1 MKRKGSI
8 TLLAAFFLALSSLYS
23 LSYASGASVIGARAG
38 LASDLI
44 YFVMPDRYKDGDT
57 SNDNG
62 DGFDPTSTAFF
73 HGGDLKG
80 LTGTCTAGD
89 DGLARIK
96 KLGFTAVWLTP
107 LVTQQPS
114 TTHGAGYHGYWGVDF
129 LNVDPHLGTNG
140 DLTNF
145 VACAKKLKMKVVLD
159 VVTNH
164 TGDIVKY
171 QDQQAY
177 VPAES
182 ANAKNPA
189 WLNDLSNY
197 HNVGDMSKCWG
208 DGNCTKIGDFFGLDD
223 LATEKESVWRG
234 WGDVYGKW
242 IKDYGISGFRVDT
255 ARHVDDEFFKNWS
268 PLIQDAAKSIGISD
282 FTLFGEV
289 WEVNPVEL
297 MSYVRRNKIQTVLD
311 FPFQRTATDFASGY
325 SDAKVLANLFL
336 SDDLYTSATSSAND
350 LVTFLGNHDMGRSG
364 YIIETKKEQPA
375 NQLVSRTKLANA
387 LMYLSRGIPVVYY
400 GDEVGMTGT
409 GAGNDQLARQDMFPT
424 KIDAWKTEARIGGK
438 PVGNGNSFVATH
450 SNPIAQ
456 YMITL
461 SQLRS
466 KNPGLANAVMQT
478 RYAKNSVLVLSKKDN
493 KDKREYVV
501 AFNNSTKPQTIQIG
515 TATSSGGWRVILGK
529 STYTTSGSTLKL
541 TVPALDTVVLK
552 ANKLID
558 KTEVKTG
565 KIKVKEDYLTGF
577 FQAVAGVM
585 SNDLLSVEFFYKSSM
600 TPEWSSLGVD
610 TNAPYSVYIDPRE
623 HAGETL
629 EIRAL
634 ATNSKGASFAL
645 PSTEIT
651 IPAS

>member
-1 MKRKGSI
+1 
-8 TLLAAFFLALSSLYS
+8 
-23 LSYASGASVIGARAG
+23 
-38 LASDLI
+38 
-44 YFVMPDRYKDGDT
+44 MPDRYKDGDS
-57 SNDNG
+57 SNDTG

-89 DGLARIK
+89 DGLARIR
-96 KLGFTAVWLTP
+96 KLGFTAIWLTP
-107 LVTQQPS
+107 LVTQQPA
-114 TTHGAGYHGYWGVDF
+114 TAHGAGYHGYWGVDF
-129 LNVDPHLGTNG
+129 LKVDPHLGTNE

-145 VACAKKLKMKVVLD
+145 VSCAKKLKLKVILD

-171 QDQQAY
+171 QGQQAY
-177 VPAES
+177 IPAES
-182 ANAKNPA
+182 TNAKNPA

-268 PLIQDAAKSIGISD
+268 PLVDDAAKSIGISN
-282 FTLFGEV
+282 FTIFGEV

-297 MSYVRRNKIQTVLD
+297 MNYVRRNKIQSVLD
-311 FPFQRTATDFASGY
+311 FPFQRTATDFAAGY
-325 SDAKVLANLFL
+325 SDAKVLENLFL
-336 SDDLYTSATSSAND
+336 SDDLYTSVNSSASD

-375 NQLVSRTKLANA
+375 NQLVARTKLANA

-409 GAGNDQLARQDMFPT
+409 GAGNDQLARQDMFST
-424 KIDAWKTEARIGGK
+424 KVEAWKTEVRIGGK
-438 PVGNGNSFVATH
+438 PIGNGNSFTATN

-456 YMITL
+456 YLTAL
-461 SQLRS
+461 SKLRS
-466 KNPGLANAVMQT
+466 KNPGLANAFMQT
-478 RYAKNSVLVLSKKDN
+478 RYAKNSVLVLSKKDS
-493 KDKREYVV
+493 KERREYVV
-501 AFNNSTKPQTIQIG
+501 AFNNSAKPQTIQVS
-515 TATSSGGWRVILGK
+515 TATSSGGWKTILGK
-529 STYTTSGSTLKL
+529 TTFTSSGSILKL
-541 TVPALDTVVLK
+541 TVPALETVVLK

-558 KTEVKTG
+558 KTEVKVS

-577 FQAVAGVM
+577 FQALAGIVT
-585 SNDLLSVEFFYKSSM
+585 SDLLSVEFFFKSAKTS
-600 TPEWSSLGVD
+600 EWSSLGID
-610 TNAPYSVYIDPRE
+610 TNAPYSVFVDPQE

-629 EIRAL
+629 EIKAV

-645 PSTEIT
+645 PSSKIT
-651 IPAS
+651 IPAP

>member
-1 MKRKGSI
+1 
-8 TLLAAFFLALSSLYS
+8 
-23 LSYASGASVIGARAG
+23 
-38 LASDLI
+38 
-44 YFVMPDRYKDGDT
+44 MPDRYKDGDT

-62 DGFDPTSTAFF
+62 AGFDPTRTAFF

-89 DGLARIK
+89 DGLVRIK

-107 LVTQQPS
+107 LVTQQLS
-114 TTHGAGYHGYWGVDF
+114 TPHGAGYHGYWGVDF
-129 LNVDPHLGTNG
+129 LNVDPHLGTNE
-140 DLTNF
+140 DLRNF
-145 VACAKKLKMKVVLD
+145 VACAKKLKLKIVLD

-171 QDQQAY
+171 QDQRAY

-182 ANAKNPA
+182 TNAKNPA
-189 WLNDLSNY
+189 WLNELSNY

-268 PLIQDAAKSIGISD
+268 PLVQDAAKSIGISN
-282 FTLFGEV
+282 FTVFGEV

-297 MSYVRRNKIQTVLD
+297 MNYVRRNKIQTVLD

-325 SDAKVLANLFL
+325 SDAKVLENLFL

-375 NQLVSRTKLANA
+375 NQLLPRTKLANA

-424 KIDAWKTEARIGGK
+424 KIDAWKTEMRIGGK
-438 PVGNGNSFVATH
+438 PVGNGNSFTATN

-456 YMITL
+456 YLTTL
-461 SQLRS
+461 SKLRS

-478 RYAKNSVLVLSKKDN
+478 RYAKNSVLVLSKKESRE
-493 KDKREYVV
+493 KREYIV
-501 AFNNSTKPQTIQIG
+501 AFNNSTKPQTIQVR
-515 TATSSGGWRVILGK
+515 TATSSGGWKIILGK
-529 STYTTSGSTLKL
+529 TTFASNGSTLKL

-552 ANKLID
+552 ANNLID
-558 KTEVKTG
+558 KTEVKVG
-565 KIKVKEDYLTGF
+565 KMKVKEDYLTGF
-577 FQAVAGVM
+577 FQASAGMVTT
-585 SNDLLSVEFFYKSSM
+585 DLLSVEFFYKSSM
-600 TPEWSSLGVD
+600 TPEWSSLGID
-610 TNAPYSVYIDPRE
+610 TNAPYSVFVDPQE

-629 EIRAL
+629 EIKAV

-645 PSTEIT
+645 PSTKIS
-651 IPAS
+651 IPTS